1 MRYFLQKMS
10 KLVKS
15 GSFFV
20 FPSGNILEG
29 TFPSRLSDV
38 HLCVHHYFYLH
49 IQKGGS
55 NQEIKKEE
63 RDKNAKETTNEYC

>member
-1 MRYFLQKMS
+1 MGEILCGIFCQKKS

-20 FPSGNILEG
+20 FPNGNILEG

-49 IQKGGS
+49 KQKGGS
-55 NQEIKKEE
+55 NQEIYKRKKEC
-63 RDKNAKETTNEYC
+63 K

>member
-1 MRYFLQKMS
+1 MGAILCGIFCKN
-10 KLVKS
+10 VEACKS
-15 GSFFV
+15 GSFFE

-49 IQKGGS
+49 KQKGGS
-55 NQEIKKEE
+55 NQEL
-63 RDKNAKETTNEYC
+63 